1 MDRRCRIVRQVSHF
15 LIVFDRASSR
25 LLSEKRFTE
34 HRKAL
39 EARFRTERM
48 HRGNPDIEVVVLS
61 AESKEALR
69 LTHARY
75 FETSLASIA
84 SSSRTA
90 AQRAQ
95 NAARHR

>member
-1 MDRRCRIVRQVSHF
+1 MVHHVSHF

-25 LLSEKRFTE
+25 LLSEKRFNE

-39 EARFRTERM
+39 EERFRAERM

-75 FETSLASIA
+75 FESSLASMA
-84 SSSRTA
+84 SSSRA
-90 AQRAQ
+90 AVQRAQ
-95 NAARHR
+95 SEARHR